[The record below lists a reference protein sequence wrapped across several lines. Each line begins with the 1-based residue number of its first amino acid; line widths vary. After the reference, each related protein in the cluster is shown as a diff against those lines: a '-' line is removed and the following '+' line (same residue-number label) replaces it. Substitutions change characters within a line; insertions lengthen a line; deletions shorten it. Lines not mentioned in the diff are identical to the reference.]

1 MRFLALLLVLSPL
14 ILAGCA
20 SVNQMKYPL
29 PKCNG
34 YNKRALNKSMWDW
47 QEKTPVIVNN
57 FASDEINPA
66 NEIFAAVTA
75 TDAQA
80 ASEAKSFENCE

>member
-1 MRFLALLLVLSPL
+1 MRFLILSCVFASL
-14 ILAGCA
+14 GIGGCA

-47 QEKTPVIVNN
+47 QDKTPVIVNN
-57 FASDEINPA
+57 FAVDSPNPA
-66 NEIFAAVTA
+66 HEIFADVTSS
-75 TDAQA
+75 DAQA
-80 ASEAKSFENCE
+80 ASEAKSLENCE